1 MVFWFTGLS
10 ASGKTTLANLLSD
23 YLRDKGFKVE
33 RLDGDI
39 LRTAFPNTGFT
50 KEERIFHIRRAGE
63 LAAKF
68 EKEGNVVVVSLISPY
83 REARSYVRSI
93 CSQFFEVYVKA
104 SLETCEKRD
113 PKGLYKK
120 ARNGEIKNFTGI
132 DDPYEEPDQ
141 PEYVVET
148 DRRKI
153 EQSFDLLKEYVKGS
167 LNRAGQK

>member
-1 MVFWFTGLS
+1 MVFWLTGLP
-10 ASGKTTLANLLSD
+10 ASGKTTLANLLAG
-23 YLRDKGFKVE
+23 YLREKGFKVE

-39 LRTAFPNTGFT
+39 LRTTFPNTGFT
-50 KEERIFHIRRAGE
+50 KEERIIHVRRAGE

-68 EKEGNVVVVSLISPY
+68 EKDGNVVVVSLISPY

-120 ARNGEIKNFTGI
+120 AREGKINNFTGI
-132 DDPYEEPDQ
+132 DDPYEKPDQ
-141 PEYVVET
+141 PEYVIET
-148 DRRKI
+148 DRQKI
-153 EQSFDLLKEYVKGS
+153 EQSFDLLKEYVKGR
-167 LNRAGQK
+167 LNQVD